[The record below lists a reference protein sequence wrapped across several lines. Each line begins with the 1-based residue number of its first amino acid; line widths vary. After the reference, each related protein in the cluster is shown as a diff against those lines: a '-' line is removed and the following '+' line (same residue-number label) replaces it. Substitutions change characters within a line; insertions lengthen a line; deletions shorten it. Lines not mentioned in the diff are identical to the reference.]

1 MRIGFVG
8 AGIMGHG
15 MALNLLRAGHEVTVI
30 AHRNRPPID
39 DLVSQGAREAASIEQ
54 LATDSEIIVLCLTGT
69 HVARSVIGELAP
81 HLMPGVMVIDTTTND
96 PHGPEELAAR
106 LTEVGAHYIE
116 APVTGGVNQAKDGV
130 LGAIVGCDES
140 DLDRA
145 KDILSG
151 FCKQV
156 ERFGPVG
163 MGARAKLVS
172 NFLALGTAT
181 LVVETFKQARS
192 LGVDWKKLYE
202 LAQLG
207 SGNSSGLRR
216 ILGNALEGDYR
227 GYVFSIENTVKD
239 FSYICKLTA
248 DNGDVPDLA
257 LVMKSIYERALADGH
272 GGRMLSELL
281 DPALGN
287 DRQG

>member
-30 AHRNRPPID
+30 AHKNRVPID
-39 DLVSQGAREAASIEQ
+39 DLVSHGAREAATIEQ
-54 LATDSEIIVLCLTGT
+54 LPTSSDIVVLCLTGT
-69 HVARSVIGELAP
+69 QVARSVIRDLVP
-81 HLMPGVMVIDTTTND
+81 HLMPGVMVIDTTTNE
-96 PHGPEELAAR
+96 PEGPEELAAG
-106 LTEVGAHYIE
+106 LKDVGCRYVE
-116 APVTGGVNQAKDGV
+116 APITGGVKQAKDGV

-140 DLDRA
+140 DFVQA
-145 KDILSG
+145 EEILGG

-163 MGARAKLVS
+163 MGVRAKLVS

-181 LVVETFKQARS
+181 LVIETFKQARS

-207 SGNSSGLRR
+207 SGNSSGLQR
-216 ILGNALEGDYR
+216 IVGAALNEDYR

-239 FSYICKLTA
+239 FSYICKLA
-248 DNGDVPDLA
+248 DDNGDGSKLA
-257 LVMKSIYERALADGH
+257 PVMKAIYECAVSEGYGDH
-272 GGRMLSELL
+272 MLSELL
-281 DPALGN
+281 DPALG
-287 DRQG
+287 DDQQR